1 MSLLSVNNDVVGL
14 QAKLHPLTM
23 LMYNG
28 SVIVQGFFIVSS
40 FLLAYNL
47 LLLAEKNPDKN
58 ISLRML
64 PQCLLHRI
72 CRYLKKRNFTES
84 DATTHD
90 YFVHKIRIH

>member
-1 MSLLSVNNDVVGL
+1 MVSFVQSSKANIAFLVTYLKHGLSLNIDVVGF

-23 LMYNG
+23 LLYNG
-28 SVIVQGFFIVSS
+28 SVIVQGFFIISS

-47 LLLAEKNPDKN
+47 LLFAEKNPNKN

-72 CRYLKKRNFTES
+72 CR
-84 DATTHD
+84 
-90 YFVHKIRIH
+90 